1 MKTTL
6 LDNGDF
12 AYLAELTP
20 IPAPVGGH
28 CLTLTSRWNT
38 ARDPEAEQVSLR
50 ICLDEAGLQ
59 RLATLLQQGVARCQS

>member
-20 IPAPVGGH
+20 VPAPVGGY
-28 CLTLTSRWNT
+28 CLTFTSRWNT
-38 ARDPEAEQVSLR
+38 AREPEAEQVRLR

-59 RLATLLQQGVARCQS
+59 RLAALLQQEVAACPS